1 MKIRRFFATNS
12 REALKLVRQE
22 LGADAVI
29 ISNNSVEGG
38 NEILA
43 VAGNEMASMIT
54 PAATPTPSRN
64 SLAQAP
70 TKSANEIKAQEVFSI
85 LSNKAESSQKPATAA
100 KNTLPTPA
108 SSAAENMQISQV
120 MEQMRQMQ
128 SNFESRFNELSW
140 RETQRSEPG
149 KKEVFKAMMSAG
161 FGAQLSRHLSDRL
174 PVDCSSNKLMSWLKN
189 AISHNLPA
197 HTDEAALLDQGGIF
211 AFIGPTGVGKTTTV
225 AKIAARYVMKHGTG
239 KLALITT
246 DSYRIGGHDQ
256 LRSYGKILG
265 VMVHAVK
272 DEADLKLAL
281 AEFKDKHTILID
293 TAGVS
298 QRHQMVDEQN
308 NMLRNASS
316 NIQKILCLNASC
328 HLDTLSDVAQAYGKT
343 GLSGCIITKADETM
357 SFGGVL
363 DVVIKDQIKVYYV
376 TNGQSVPDDIH
387 LLNKTWLMHRT
398 FEKNKAVDEHS
409 ILSDD
414 ELPFIMPSHVY
425 AGASLEL
432 SHV

>member
-1 MKIRRFFATNS
+1 MKIKRFFATNS

-29 ISNNSVEGG
+29 ISNNSVDGG

-43 VAGNEMASMIT
+43 FASHDMASMIA
-54 PAATPTPSRN
+54 PSSSQSKVAQQPTQSV
-64 SLAQAP
+64 
-70 TKSANEIKAQEVFSI
+70 NEIKAQEVFSI
-85 LSNKAESSQKPATAA
+85 LTNKTEPSQKPLTASIN
-100 KNTLPTPA
+100 KPA
-108 SSAAENMQISQV
+108 MPAPLAPETMQISQM

-140 RETQRSEPG
+140 RETQRTEPG
-149 KKEVFKAMMSAG
+149 KKEVFKTMVGAG
-161 FGAQLSRHLSDRL
+161 FGAQLSRHISDRL
-174 PVDCSSNKLMSWLKN
+174 PVDCSDNKLVNWLKN
-189 AISHNLPA
+189 AISQNIPA
-197 HTDEAALLDQGGIF
+197 HTDESALLDQGGIF
-211 AFIGPTGVGKTTTV
+211 AFIGPTGVGKTTTI

-281 AEFKDKHTILID
+281 EEFKDKHTILID

-298 QRHQMVDEQN
+298 QRHQMVEEQS

-328 HLDTLSDVAQAYGKT
+328 HLDTLTDVAQAYGKT
-343 GLSGCIITKADETM
+343 GLSGCIITKADEAM

-398 FEKNKAVDEHS
+398 FDKNRAIDENS
-409 ILSDD
+409 KLSDD